1 MNPFQTIVDAQKIYF
16 ASGVTRTCGW
26 PIEQLGRVAKLF
38 VENEASAAIGD
49 RGGFQDRQAGI
60 CLRDSSI
67 TRRNAIAGQSTRR
80 RARCAVS

>member
-26 PIEQLGRVAKLF
+26 RIEQLGRVAKLF

-49 RGGFQDRQAGI
+49 RGGFQDR
-60 CLRDSSI
+60 
-67 TRRNAIAGQSTRR
+67 
-80 RARCAVS
+80 